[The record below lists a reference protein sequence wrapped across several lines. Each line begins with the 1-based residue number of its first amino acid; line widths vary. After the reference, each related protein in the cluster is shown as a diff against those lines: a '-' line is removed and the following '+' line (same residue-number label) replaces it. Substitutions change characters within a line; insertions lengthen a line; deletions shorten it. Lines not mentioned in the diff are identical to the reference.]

1 MSYIG
6 CDPVKLRFYTTV
18 SRQVAMLYHRNRQ
31 KETNAENKN
40 KMYTNAILML
50 GLLRTWLARGES
62 WVQYADEM
70 SSTQSKSAVDRQL
83 GVRLG
88 FSQVMCM

>member
-1 MSYIG
+1 MSYID
-6 CDPVKLRFYTTV
+6 CDPVRLHFYTTV
-18 SRQVAMLYHRNRQ
+18 SSKVAIFYNRKRQ

-40 KMYTNAILML
+40 KMYTNVILML
-50 GLLRTWLARGES
+50 RLLRTWLARGES
-62 WVQYADEM
+62 GVQYADEM

-88 FSQVMCM
+88 FSQVVCM

>member
-6 CDPVKLRFYTTV
+6 CDPVRLRFYTTV
-18 SRQVAMLYHRNRQ
+18 SCKVAMFHHRNRQ

-50 GLLRTWLARGES
+50 GLLRTWLARRES
-62 WVQYADEM
+62 EVQYADEM
-70 SSTQSKSAVDRQL
+70 SSTQSKSTVDRQV
-83 GVRLG
+83 GVRLR
-88 FSQVMCM
+88 FSQVLCM